1 MQRFTTTQEL
11 YCKQLLKEVKTHYL
25 EGQQTNLNFKKMS
38 SSISRIMQ
46 ISFTRAIIMETH

>member
-46 ISFTRAIIMETH
+46 ISFTRAIIM